1 MSDHDHNH
9 DDHDGSDNDDN
20 SGDGEGVVV
29 GAFPSWSLFSLRFLC
44 PYWPS
49 LLSAHN
55 MSSSSLTGLHKLWY
69 VLIS

>member
-1 MSDHDHNH
+1 MSDQDHDH
-9 DDHDGSDNDDN
+9 DDQDGSDDDDN
-20 SGDGEGVVV
+20 SGEGVVV

-55 MSSSSLTGLHKLWY
+55 MSSSLS
-69 VLIS
+69 